1 MSGTERPARIEL
13 MDALRGLAVCLM
25 VLHHFLYDLC
35 AFLGAPWWLF
45 TNPVF
50 DVLHYFFAGLF
61 IFLSGISSDF
71 SRSNLK
77 RGAKAMALALGITL
91 VTYFMDMTIV
101 FGVLHLLASCMLL
114 FGLTRGFWEALPAW
128 VLPVLCLALIFL
140 TAPCAGGVTTQTPH
154 LWLFGFTT
162 PDFASA
168 DYFPLLPW
176 FFVFLLGTWAGRYVK
191 AGRLPQWFYTARA
204 PRLALVGRHA
214 LLLYVL
220 HQPALTRSPCCSGSF
235 LSDRRSAMY
244 YGEIKNCD
252 IANGEGVRVTLFV
265 SGCTNRCKNCFQPQ
279 TWAFDYGQPFTAET
293 EEALL
298 QMLAPAY
305 INGLTLLGG
314 EPFEPENQRGLLPF
328 LRLVRERLPG
338 KTVWA
343 FTGFTWEQL
352 HTDGAHP
359 RCEVTDELLSLVDV
373 LVDGRFVE
381 ELHDISLRF
390 RGSSNQR
397 IIDVPR
403 TLSSGGITLWEDQ

>member
-91 VTYFMDMTIV
+91 VTYFMNMTIV

-140 TAPCAGGVTTQTPH
+140 TAPCADGVTTQTPQ

-162 PDFASA
+162 P
-168 DYFPLLPW
+168 
-176 FFVFLLGTWAGRYVK
+176 WAGRYVK
-191 AGRLPQWFYTARA
+191 AGRLPQWFYTAKA

-220 HQPALTRSPCCSGSF
+220 HQPLLYALT
-235 LSDRRSAMY
+235 
-244 YGEIKNCD
+244 
-252 IANGEGVRVTLFV
+252 
-265 SGCTNRCKNCFQPQ
+265 
-279 TWAFDYGQPFTAET
+279 
-293 EEALL
+293 
-298 QMLAPAY
+298 ML
-305 INGLTLLGG
+305 
-314 EPFEPENQRGLLPF
+314 
-328 LRLVRERLPG
+328 LRLIFIR
-338 KTVWA
+338 
-343 FTGFTWEQL
+343 
-352 HTDGAHP
+352 
-359 RCEVTDELLSLVDV
+359 
-373 LVDGRFVE
+373 
-381 ELHDISLRF
+381 
-390 RGSSNQR
+390 
-397 IIDVPR
+397 
-403 TLSSGGITLWEDQ
+403 

>member
-77 RGAKAMALALGITL
+77 RGAKAMAIALGITL
-91 VTYFMDMTIV
+91 VTYFMNMTIV

-114 FGLTRGFWEALPAW
+114 FGLTRKLWEALPAW

-140 TAPCAGGVTTQTPH
+140 TAPCADGVTTQTPH

-191 AGRLPQWFYTARA
+191 AGRLPQWFYTAKA
-204 PRLALVGRHA
+204 PRPRRASRAAPLRSASALALRAHHA
-214 LLLYVL
+214 
-220 HQPALTRSPCCSGSF
+220 
-235 LSDRRSAMY
+235 
-244 YGEIKNCD
+244 
-252 IANGEGVRVTLFV
+252 
-265 SGCTNRCKNCFQPQ
+265 
-279 TWAFDYGQPFTAET
+279 
-293 EEALL
+293 
-298 QMLAPAY
+298 APAHFY
-305 INGLTLLGG
+305 PIGG
-314 EPFEPENQRGLLPF
+314 
-328 LRLVRERLPG
+328 
-338 KTVWA
+338 
-343 FTGFTWEQL
+343 
-352 HTDGAHP
+352 P
-359 RCEVTDELLSLVDV
+359 RCTTERSKTATSPTA
-373 LVDGRFVE
+373 RA
-381 ELHDISLRF
+381 SA
-390 RGSSNQR
+390 
-397 IIDVPR
+397 
-403 TLSSGGITLWEDQ
+403 

>member
-50 DVLHYFFAGLF
+50 DVLH
-61 IFLSGISSDF
+61 
-71 SRSNLK
+71 
-77 RGAKAMALALGITL
+77 
-91 VTYFMDMTIV
+91 
-101 FGVLHLLASCMLL
+101 LLASCMLL

-140 TAPCAGGVTTQTPH
+140 TAPCADGVTTQTPH

-191 AGRLPQWFYTARA
+191 AGRLPQWFYTAKA

-220 HQPALTRSPCCSGSF
+220 HQPLLYALT
-235 LSDRRSAMY
+235 
-244 YGEIKNCD
+244 
-252 IANGEGVRVTLFV
+252 
-265 SGCTNRCKNCFQPQ
+265 
-279 TWAFDYGQPFTAET
+279 
-293 EEALL
+293 
-298 QMLAPAY
+298 ML
-305 INGLTLLGG
+305 
-314 EPFEPENQRGLLPF
+314 
-328 LRLVRERLPG
+328 LRLIFIR
-338 KTVWA
+338 
-343 FTGFTWEQL
+343 
-352 HTDGAHP
+352 
-359 RCEVTDELLSLVDV
+359 
-373 LVDGRFVE
+373 
-381 ELHDISLRF
+381 
-390 RGSSNQR
+390 
-397 IIDVPR
+397 
-403 TLSSGGITLWEDQ
+403 

>member
-61 IFLSGISSDF
+61 IFLSGI
-71 SRSNLK
+71 
-77 RGAKAMALALGITL
+77 TL

-140 TAPCAGGVTTQTPH
+140 TAPCADGVTTQTPH

-204 PRLALVGRHA
+204 PHLALVGRHA

-220 HQPALTRSPCCSGSF
+220 HQPAL
-235 LSDRRSAMY
+235 Y
-244 YGEIKNCD
+244 
-252 IANGEGVRVTLFV
+252 
-265 SGCTNRCKNCFQPQ
+265 
-279 TWAFDYGQPFTAET
+279 
-293 EEALL
+293 ALT
-298 QMLAPAY
+298 ML
-305 INGLTLLGG
+305 
-314 EPFEPENQRGLLPF
+314 
-328 LRLVRERLPG
+328 LRLIFIR
-338 KTVWA
+338 
-343 FTGFTWEQL
+343 
-352 HTDGAHP
+352 
-359 RCEVTDELLSLVDV
+359 
-373 LVDGRFVE
+373 
-381 ELHDISLRF
+381 
-390 RGSSNQR
+390 
-397 IIDVPR
+397 
-403 TLSSGGITLWEDQ
+403 